1 MAVFAP
7 EREFLYKYF
16 DRCFDMRVTEVPDEA
31 DKDTCAIVVT
41 GVRDAENPKVIDFM
55 DGCARRGLTCLHLR
69 VPYVVG
75 TGMGG
80 LMMRMARGVSQGTVM
95 RIKDNET
102 EWSVIHATDV
112 ASAAKCFAD
121 KPSPHTDY
129 VVSASPVKVNDLV
142 TAFGVRMKNKHI
154 GCLSRRWARLLSG
167 KSLYKAMVTDQIV
180 DTQQFATDY
189 PDFVFANPVVY
200 LETHNYGDDSL

>member
-1 MAVFAP
+1 
-7 EREFLYKYF
+7 
-16 DRCFDMRVTEVPDEA
+16 MRVTEVPDEA

-55 DGCARRGLTCLHLR
+55 EGCVRRGLTCLHLR

-80 LMMRMARGVSQGTVM
+80 VMMRMARGVSQGTVM

-112 ASAAKCFAD
+112 ASAAKHFAD
-121 KPSPHTDY
+121 KPSPQTDY
-129 VVSASPVKVNDLV
+129 VVSASPVKVNELV
-142 TAFGVRMKNKHI
+142 TAFGVRIKNKHI
-154 GCLSRRWARLLSG
+154 GSLSRRWARLLSG
-167 KSLYKAMVTDQIV
+167 KSLYQAMVTDQIL
-180 DTQQFATDY
+180 DTRQFATDY
-189 PDFVFANPVVY
+189 PEFVFANPVVY
-200 LETHNYGDDSL
+200 LETHDYGDDSL